1 MTINKPN
8 QVWATDIPYIS
19 MKRGFVYLC
28 AVLDRASRRVV
39 SWRLSN
45 TLTTDFCIDAVQ
57 EAIQRHG
64 APAIFNTGQG
74 S

>member
-1 MTINKPN
+1 MAINTPN
-8 QVWATDIPYIS
+8 QVWATDITYIP
-19 MKRGFVYLC
+19 MKLGFVYLC
-28 AVLDRASRRVV
+28 AVLDWANRRVV